1 MDIRTMSRLEKLGFD
16 KDWLVVVKSEW
27 KPKKKGQFDMLI
39 TYIEDLSIDPLN
51 GVRIERTKFDNDY
64 DLSLIHKYFEG
75 NAYVIVD
82 VESNEIIS
90 KGILDYNV
98 FDEMHYWTQE
108 NWDMYSDEELE
119 RERQIRTIQ
128 NESIINR
135 LTRENL
141 ELELEIAKLR
151 MELKKYQKLEE

>member
-1 MDIRTMSRLEKLGFD
+1 MDIRTMRRLEKLGFD

-39 TYIEDLSIDPLN
+39 TYIEDLSTDPLN

-75 NAYVIVD
+75 NAYVIVN

-119 RERQIRTIQ
+119 SERQMKIMQ
-128 NESIINR
+128 NESIIDR

-151 MELKKYQKLEE
+151 MELKKYQK

>member
-1 MDIRTMSRLEKLGFD
+1 MDIRTMRRLEKLGFD

-39 TYIEDLSIDPLN
+39 TYIEDLSTDPLN

-119 RERQIRTIQ
+119 SERQFKINQ
-128 NESIINR
+128 NENIINR
-135 LTRENL
+135 LTRENY
-141 ELELEIAKLR
+141 ELQIENAKLR
-151 MELKKYQKLEE
+151 LQIKKEAQDA